1 MHVITRTAKPISP
14 MSYRRAFLYSRQFG
28 FFRVEPI
35 GECLRKS
42 LYDTYLLACCNMSII
57 VENAKKGT
65 GRKIKTS
72 NFYGFML
79 TSVYATS
86 LRKNYLLFSK
96 LVCTGNEIWQ
106 SIQRSD
112 NNNKELFLKI
122 FVSFFVNTYSKNQ
135 KICPTPMLEYTHRL
149 GFSCVQT
156 FLELYCSSIP
166 DLMLDLYI
174 TKGN

>member
-1 MHVITRTAKPISP
+1 MRTK
-14 MSYRRAFLYSRQFG
+14 RACHAPEPQNQFRQCHTG
-28 FFRVEPI
+28 GRSSIPANSAYLEPI
-35 GECLRKS
+35 GGCLRKS
-42 LYDTYLLACCNMSII
+42 LYDTYLLVCCNMSII

-65 GRKIKTS
+65 GGKIITS

-86 LRKNYLLFSK
+86 LGKNYLLFSE

-135 KICPTPMLEYTHRL
+135 KISLHPCLNTPI
-149 GFSCVQT
+149 V
-156 FLELYCSSIP
+156 
-166 DLMLDLYI
+166 
-174 TKGN
+174 

>member
-1 MHVITRTAKPISP
+1 MRTNASVHVMHQNRKANLPKAMLLILNCQAYS
-14 MSYRRAFLYSRQFG
+14 RAFLYWRQFG
-28 FFRVEPI
+28 FFRVEPL
-35 GECLRKS
+35 GEGLRKS
-42 LYDTYLLACCNMSII
+42 LYYTYLLLCCNMSII

-65 GRKIKTS
+65 GGKIITS
-72 NFYGFML
+72 NFYVFML

-86 LRKNYLLFSK
+86 LSKNYLLFSE

-135 KICPTPMLEYTHRL
+135 KISLHPCLNTPI
-149 GFSCVQT
+149 V
-156 FLELYCSSIP
+156 
-166 DLMLDLYI
+166 
-174 TKGN
+174 